1 MQEQCHTAQEKLKL
15 IQQKFSEAV
24 HRYKDLKAKK
34 PEIQKAIQN
43 EREALLETADEIS
56 RKTDL
61 YQQIIDN
68 FIPPSEKERLISRLD
83 WDEENEQW
91 NLDKK
96 VSKETLLHLIQ
107 DLQKP
112 KSAAGFTRPT
122 AIDQK
127 EMKPGVSVDDLPQL
141 ELMATP
147 IDSKLKEGPR
157 MLNTD
162 AIEEE
167 IEKAFKD
174 DEPDLVVEIP
184 MELPGISSNLNQMAR
199 LVLRRE

>member
-1 MQEQCHTAQEKLKL
+1 
-15 IQQKFSEAV
+15 
-24 HRYKDLKAKK
+24 
-34 PEIQKAIQN
+34 
-43 EREALLETADEIS
+43 
-56 RKTDL
+56 
-61 YQQIIDN
+61 
-68 FIPPSEKERLISRLD
+68 
-83 WDEENEQW
+83 
-91 NLDKK
+91 
-96 VSKETLLHLIQ
+96 
-107 DLQKP
+107 
-112 KSAAGFTRPT
+112 
-122 AIDQK
+122 
-127 EMKPGVSVDDLPQL
+127 MKPGVSVDDLPQL